1 MFELSNINPYIEEIL
16 GKSLE
21 KRISPKEALNLMKT
35 TGRELQALLVTAD
48 LSTRKDCR

>member
-1 MFELSNINPYIEEIL
+1 MFELSNIDPYIEEIL

-21 KRISPKEALNLMKT
+21 KRISPNEALNLMKT

-48 LSTRKDCR
+48 FNEKRL